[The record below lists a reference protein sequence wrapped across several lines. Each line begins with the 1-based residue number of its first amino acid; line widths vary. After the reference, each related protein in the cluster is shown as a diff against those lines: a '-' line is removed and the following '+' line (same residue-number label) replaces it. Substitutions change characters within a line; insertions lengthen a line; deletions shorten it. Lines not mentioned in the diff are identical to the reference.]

1 MFNTSQNSASTPDFS
16 RAWLIVG
23 VMMLSQFIYIF
34 ICHFFGTQIQQ
45 ALDPEQRVFIRTV
58 FYVIAIA
65 TFPLTTLTRHILIR
79 LNQTMPGAK
88 TAAQRYLI
96 TVIVSQA
103 MIESVGILGFLM
115 FILGDGFNTLYIF
128 SGLAIL
134 GFFLHRP
141 KQTEYE
147 SIVEALK
154 NQN

>member
-1 MFNTSQNSASTPDFS
+1 
-16 RAWLIVG
+16 
-23 VMMLSQFIYIF
+23 
-34 ICHFFGTQIQQ
+34 
-45 ALDPEQRVFIRTV
+45 
-58 FYVIAIA
+58 
-65 TFPLTTLTRHILIR
+65 
-79 LNQTMPGAK
+79 MPGEK

-147 SIVEALK
+147 SIVEALE